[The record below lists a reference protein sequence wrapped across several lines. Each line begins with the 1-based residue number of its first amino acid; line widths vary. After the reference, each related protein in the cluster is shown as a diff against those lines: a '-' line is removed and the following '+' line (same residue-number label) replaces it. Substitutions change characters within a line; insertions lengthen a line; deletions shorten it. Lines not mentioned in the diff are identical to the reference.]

1 MKSLLL
7 KLHPGRSRWGLT
19 GVIAVVALTITLT
32 ACGDDSSTSVNDEE
46 SSSSVALSSSSV
58 TLSGASAKSNGSSD
72 GKMVSSSS
80 MKNSASS
87 SSVPPV
93 SVSGAASSSSGVQP
107 TPNKFSK
114 ILVPISKDYPRTPL
128 HRKIRRDFRLAIFAS
143 VASHVD
149 RRYRAQPLF

>member
-19 GVIAVVALTITLT
+19 GIIAVVALTITLS
-32 ACGDDSSTSVNDEE
+32 ACGDNSSTSVNDDE
-46 SSSSVALSSSSV
+46 SSSSKTVALSSSSV

-87 SSVPPV
+87 SSVTPD
-93 SVSGAASSSSGVQP
+93 SVPGLASSSSGVQP

-114 ILVPISKDYPRTPL
+114 NFSPY
-128 HRKIRRDFRLAIFAS
+128 F
-143 VASHVD
+143 
-149 RRYRAQPLF
+149 